1 MTLTAWLPVE
11 DESEGDDPFLVQLQ
25 RELDDDV
32 VELLP
37 ASSVPA
43 TATPTVLVRGVPE
56 ESMLAACPRLTHL
69 LIPYAGLPRAT
80 RERLQ
85 ARPEVA
91 VHNLHHNAAPTAELA
106 VALLLACAK
115 EVVPHDRDLRRG
127 DWRRRY
133 AEATT
138 TTLAGGHALVLG
150 YGAIGQ
156 RVAHALGALGMR
168 VTAVRRSA
176 RGGDRHGMVALVPPR
191 ALATELSRAD
201 AVVICLPWT
210 EETDGLLDAAMLRCL
225 PASAYLVNVGRGA
238 IVDEDALYAALA
250 EGRLAG
256 AGLDVWYR
264 YPSTVA
270 ERASTPPSAHP
281 FGSLDNVVL
290 SPHRGGK
297 TRQNEVARA
306 RGVARM
312 LEAIAAGGEVPN
324 RVDLDAG
331 Y

>member
-1 MTLTAWLPVE
+1 MALTAWLPTE
-11 DESEGDDPFLVQLQ
+11 DEAGGEDPFLVQLQ
-25 RELDDDV
+25 RELDDDL
-32 VELLP
+32 VELLCAPTLP
-37 ASSVPA
+37 AGAS
-43 TATPTVLVRGVPE
+43 PTVLVRGVPE
-56 ESMLAACPRLTHL
+56 EAMLAACPALTHL

-80 RERLQ
+80 IERLQ

-115 EVVPHDRDLRRG
+115 EIIPHDRDLRRG

-133 AEATT
+133 GEATT
-138 TTLAGGHALVLG
+138 ATLAGGHALVLG

-168 VTAVRRSA
+168 VTAIRRTA
-176 RGGDRHGMVALVPPR
+176 RAGDRHGMVALAPPE

-201 AVVICLPWT
+201 AVMICLPWT
-210 EETDGLLDAAMLRCL
+210 DQTDGLLGASMLQRL
-225 PASAYLVNVGRGA
+225 PRSAYLVNVGRGA
-238 IVDEDALYAALA
+238 IVDEGALHAALA

-264 YPSTVA
+264 YPRTVA
-270 ERASTPPSAHP
+270 ERVSTPPSAHP
-281 FGSLDNVVL
+281 FGALDNVVL

-297 TRQNEVARA
+297 TRQNENARA

-312 LEAIAAGGEVPN
+312 LRAIAAGGDVPN